1 MAVHG
6 SSLLR
11 VAQRYEGIHVLR
23 RLVLLTIAVTSL
35 TGLGLSPA
43 WAIMNVEGTGEP
55 VYTKGTTNTHWLRAQ
70 SNGFEGFRVAVTYF
84 ANNVSVYNETTVNLG
99 VPSNNVLNVN
109 WTGLP
114 GNAYNTLQ
122 SGSTYGVC
130 GAGQDYYAYLTSW
143 VPELSGQSSCGAG
156 ILTNKRT
163 NTTIDNS
170 KPTVVAS
177 VNGTD
182 TFTKNPQVNLRLD
195 YQDSISPPWPAT
207 YVCVRT
213 AATSPNPA
221 TACNGVTYQYE
232 PLCSNRGSGLGLAN
246 FATCTFTAPAD
257 APDGPITFC
266 GVAADSAIPDNAAG
280 ADQFSGFTSSNANLS
295 DPGCGYVNLDRTAPQ
310 VGISGGAATAFVGDL
325 LSFSASASDAGS
337 GANGQYAW
345 TWGDNTP
352 NGNGVNASHT
362 FTQAGTFQVTV
373 ATADGAGNPGT
384 ASRTVVVSAK
394 PAPPGGG
401 GGAGGSGGAGGA
413 GGPSTGGGTTTGGG
427 GTVTP
432 PPSTQEIAKQ
442 VGATG
447 GAPGVT
453 QTTSAG
459 GLDVLTAKK
468 VKITTK
474 LKALPM
480 ALTAETAGKAQFALV
495 RGGRIA
501 AQGGITITKPGTLG
515 FRLKLP
521 KKLKAGSYSLR
532 ITFTATGASKASV
545 KTIRITFTAAKKK
558 KKPRRSTAQ
567 AASAAPRVSAG
578 VPASPAVGARP

>member
-1 MAVHG
+1 MLPRLAIIT
-6 SSLLR
+6 
-11 VAQRYEGIHVLR
+11 VAALC
-23 RLVLLTIAVTSL
+23 L
-35 TGLGLSPA
+35 TGLVAAPA
-43 WAIMNVEGTGEP
+43 GATMNVEGTGEP
-55 VYTKGTTNTHWLRAQ
+55 AYTKGTTNTHWLRAQ
-70 SNGFEGFRVAVTYF
+70 SNGFEGFRVVVNYF
-84 ANNVSVYNETTVNLG
+84 VNNVSVYTETTGNLG

-122 SGSTYGVC
+122 SGTTYGVC
-130 GAGQDYYAYLTSW
+130 GSGQDYYAYLTSW

-156 ILTNKRT
+156 ILANKRT

-170 KPTVVAS
+170 KPAVTAS

-207 YVCVRT
+207 YICVKT

-232 PLCSNRGSGLGLAN
+232 PLCSNRGNGLGLAN

-257 APDGPITFC
+257 TPDGPITFC
-266 GVAADSAIPDNAAG
+266 GIAADSAIPDNAAG
-280 ADQFSGFTSSNANLS
+280 ADQFTGFTSSNANLS

-310 VGISGGAATAFVGDL
+310 VGIGGGAATAFVGDL
-325 LSFSASASDAGS
+325 LNFSASATDAGS

-345 TWGDNTP
+345 TWGDNTA
-352 NGNGVNASHT
+352 NGSGVNAGHT
-362 FTQAGTFQVTV
+362 FTQPGTFQVTV
-373 ATADGAGNPGT
+373 ATADAVGNAGT
-384 ASRTVVVSAK
+384 ASKTVVVSAK
-394 PAPPGGG
+394 PTTPGGGG
-401 GGAGGSGGAGGA
+401 GGAGGG
-413 GGPSTGGGTTTGGG
+413 GGPSTGGGTATGGG
-427 GTVTP
+427 GTITP
-432 PPSTQEIAKQ
+432 PPSTADIAKQ
-442 VGATG
+442 VGASGG
-447 GAPGVT
+447 GAGAT

-468 VKITTK
+468 VKITAK

-501 AQGGITITKPGTLG
+501 AQGGITITRPGTLG
-515 FRLKLP
+515 FKLKLP
-521 KKLKAGSYSLR
+521 KKLKAGAYSLR
-532 ITFTATGASKASV
+532 VTFTASGAAKGAVKTIKITFTA
-545 KTIRITFTAAKKK
+545 KKK
-558 KKPRRSTAQ
+558 AKRSSAQ
-567 AASAAPRVSAG
+567 AASRAPRLSGG
-578 VPASPAVGARP
+578 VPASPVVGARP